1 MEMYKDHDDKFSA
14 FTNAFRYVP
23 DKHAPLK
30 TKTIRG
36 NHELFMT
43 KSDYE

>member
-1 MEMYKDHDDKFSA
+1 MYKDHDDKFSA
-14 FTNAFRYVP
+14 FTNALRYVP

-30 TKTIRG
+30 TKTIRD
-36 NHELFMT
+36 NHALFMT